1 MELRVVEQCTDRIF
15 RLRQWQTEILKI
27 LNLLCWEKAKNL
39 SSTVDI
45 NVSIL
50 LQKRLRADREAV
62 QFLPL
67 SVCCKRYD

>member
-50 LQKRLRADREAV
+50 LQKRL
-62 QFLPL
+62 
-67 SVCCKRYD
+67 

>member
-39 SSTVDI
+39 SSTVYI

-50 LQKRLRADREAV
+50 LQKRLRAGREEFNFAV
-62 QFLPL
+62 ERLLQAL
-67 SVCCKRYD
+67 

>member
-1 MELRVVEQCTDRIF
+1 MELHVVEQCTDRIF

-50 LQKRLRADREAV
+50 LQKWLRADREE
-62 QFLPL
+62 FNF
-67 SVCCKRYD
+67 CR

>member
-50 LQKRLRADREAV
+50 LKKWLRADREE
-62 QFLPL
+62 FNF
-67 SVCCKRYD
+67 CR

>member
-1 MELRVVEQCTDRIF
+1 MELRIVEQCTDRIF

-50 LQKRLRADREAV
+50 LQKRLRADREG
-62 QFLPL
+62 FNF
-67 SVCCKRYD
+67 CC

>member
-1 MELRVVEQCTDRIF
+1 MRLCVNGITEQCTDRIF
-15 RLRQWQTEILKI
+15 RLRQWQTEVLKI

-50 LQKRLRADREAV
+50 LQKRLRADREE
-62 QFLPL
+62 FNF
-67 SVCCKRYD
+67 CC